1 MDTTTIEKVYLNH
14 KEINLILTALSL
26 YEDSIPTRKK
36 QIVSD
41 YNLAH
46 INQEQLTGNLSFLD
60 SIREQIEELKDA
72 IIEQTN

>member
-1 MDTTTIEKVYLNH
+1 MNTSTIEKVYLNH

-36 QIVSD
+36 QLKDD
-41 YNLAH
+41 YILAN
-46 INQEQLTGNLSFLD
+46 ISQEQLTGNLSFLD
-60 SIREQIEELKDA
+60 SIMEQIEELKNA